1 MLKSILE
8 LAFDLMAEHGCVR
21 KYYFSVRAGYSMKIA
36 IISDVHGNYDALS
49 AFPESYDELWVL
61 GDLVNYG
68 PQPKEVIDLVRDKA
82 TAVVRG
88 NHDQCIGYGDDP
100 RCSPQFR
107 EMAEATRRFTEAV
120 VTSEQRLYLCSFP
133 LKLDIVRDRTL
144 FLLCHATPSDPLYEY
159 RTEASDKWK
168 DDCARLP
175 ADIIL
180 IGHTHIPF
188 VRYIDG
194 RIIMNP
200 GSLGQ
205 PKTGKPEACY
215 GVWDNGRV
223 HLRTYSYPVGKTAEK
238 IRRMPV
244 ASFIQQKL
252 ISVLQAGGM
261 PPQ

>member
-1 MLKSILE
+1 
-8 LAFDLMAEHGCVR
+8 
-21 KYYFSVRAGYSMKIA
+21 MKIA

-68 PQPKEVIDLVRDKA
+68 PQPKEVVDFVRDNA
-82 TAVVRG
+82 TVVVRG

-100 RCSPQFR
+100 RCSQRFR

-120 VTSEQRLYLCSFP
+120 VTMNQRLYLCSFP
-133 LKLDIVRDRTL
+133 LKLNLVREQTR

-159 RTEASDKWK
+159 RTEESEKWA
-168 DDCARLP
+168 DESARLP

-180 IGHTHIPF
+180 VGHTHIPF
-188 VRYIDG
+188 VRSFDG
-194 RIIMNP
+194 RTVVNP

-215 GVWDNGRV
+215 AVWENGRLD
-223 HLRTYSYPVGKTAEK
+223 LRTYSYPVGKTAEK

-244 ASFIQQKL
+244 NSLIQQKL
-252 ISVLQAGGM
+252 ISVLECGGI